1 MKLNINR
8 YIVLSLVLFSLI
20 FNGELKAQDFS
31 PAYYWTFDTKEPFK
45 DRRVNRPWTNK
56 LDIEVQKERGLV
68 GNYFQ
73 FGEES
78 KGMYTIPFDVK
89 KEFSLEFWLKPDKSD
104 LSRNQI
110 LFFFSNRKISVSL
123 SYPNINFSTRTNNKS
138 GIVENHT
145 LQLKLDGVGKKSLD
159 YYMDENWHHFV
170 FQYQVQNGIK
180 EIWVD
185 GELLEGMRVTDAPKG
200 ILCGGGNCN
209 SNTLLFTQF
218 DNYNINYR
226 GGIDEIALYKRSL
239 PGALIKQHFAEVKS
253 KRHYSFRVVS
263 ARDINVAT
271 PEKVESREVLDKRE
285 FAPAHPRVGALAY
298 KQLKEYPLPRYKK
311 THSLKPLINWMAL
324 DFFGG
329 AYTDYLDRNTAYL
342 YSSKIQEELSLNWNY
357 SLTLYGSRNA
367 RTDENGNLSPYTRE
381 LIKLANKYPDIS
393 LSVITLWA
401 QVIPKDLNLQETSPR
416 IYQNNPENAI
426 KNASKV
432 QINRVGKTGTKEYS
446 LSPLTPAQYI
456 RTDGMIQAVYLKN
469 LLRELK
475 RPINLI
481 NENGEVP
488 FLPYPEETLE
498 KDPRIVR
505 DKNKS
510 GAKNWDEYQAHEKN
524 RLRMAYSQEFLK
536 IPALKNTEFSWYGV
550 DGGPQD
556 RFEWSVARKIG
567 TKINGQY
574 YSTPDFYV
582 RWPSN
587 WNKVRGAWRGWSWI
601 EDSRKV
607 ELAAGDNLFSPFIA
621 AGWSHDPE
629 QNVRPSQWLGLL
641 KCLGPIGAEFFYT
654 GFFNVKRPF
663 ADPRNYAWQAVIPSY
678 AQAISSY
685 YERILRQGSVLQD
698 AKNSPIIRLAVEDP
712 RILATARKSG
722 DGTKYVIA
730 LTIQPQSNIK
740 GNVPDETTIDVDLDG
755 RKIKLK
761 ARRQGSVYLLDVSN
775 SGSPV
780 VYQLDTWHETGHPSW
795 WSEDFHFEAEVFD
808 YSMGQE
814 IKTESPTS
822 YDFGDFDTYLSA
834 TEKEACSKYHFQPRN
849 KRNNYSLRVRARN
862 RKSSGGRIGVIVDG
876 VDMGE
881 LKGIGSKAWKWYD
894 LSTKIKDLDN
904 QDHMLSLIQS
914 DPNVEIDKFIL
925 VRN

>member
-1 MKLNINR
+1 MKLNIKKHS
-8 YIVLSLVLFSLI
+8 VLSLALIPLLFSW
-20 FNGELKAQDFS
+20 GLKAQDFS
-31 PAYYWTFDTKEPFK
+31 PAYYWTFDTKEVFK
-45 DRRVNRPWTNK
+45 DRQLNRPWTNK
-56 LDIEVQKERGLV
+56 LDHEVEKEGALL

-78 KGMYTIPFDVK
+78 KGMYAIPFDVK
-89 KEFSLEFWLKPDKSD
+89 KEFSIEFWLKPDQSD
-104 LSRNQI
+104 LSRSQI
-110 LFFFSNRKISVSL
+110 LFFFNNRKVSISM
-123 SYPNINFSTRTNNKS
+123 SYPNINFSTLTNNKS
-138 GIVENHT
+138 GIVEAHN
-145 LQLKLDGVGKKSLD
+145 LALKLDGVGKKSLD
-159 YYMDENWHHFV
+159 YYMDGNWHHFV

-180 EIWVD
+180 EVWVD

-218 DNYNINYR
+218 DNYNIYYK

-239 PGALIKQHFAEVKS
+239 PGALIRQHYSEIKNN
-253 KRHYSFRVVS
+253 RHYSFRLTSV
-263 ARDINVAT
+263 RDINIAT
-271 PEKVESREVLDKRE
+271 PEKVESREVRDKRE
-285 FAPAHPRVGALAY
+285 FAPSHPRVRDLAY
-298 KQLKEYPLPRYKK
+298 KQLQNYPLPRYKK
-311 THSLKPLINWMAL
+311 THRLKPLVNWMAL

-329 AYTDYLDRNTAYL
+329 AFTEYLDRNSAYL
-342 YSSKIQEELSLNWNY
+342 YSAKIQEELSVNWNY

-367 RTDENGNLSPYTRE
+367 RKDQNGNLSPYTRE
-381 LIKLANKYPDIS
+381 LIKLANKYPDIPLS
-393 LSVITLWA
+393 LITLWA
-401 QVIPKDLNLQETSPR
+401 QVIPKDLSINESSPR
-416 IYQNNPENAI
+416 IYQTNPQYAV

-432 QINRVGKTGTKEYS
+432 QLNRAGKTGSKEYS
-446 LSPLTPAQYI
+446 LSPITPDSYVRSDGQLQALYI
-456 RTDGMIQAVYLKN
+456 KN
-469 LLRELK
+469 LLAQLR

-488 FLPYPEETLE
+488 FLPYPEETLK

-505 DKNKS
+505 DKEKS
-510 GAKNWDEYQAHEKN
+510 KVKDWDEYQAIQKN
-524 RLRMAYSQEFLK
+524 RLRRAYSKEFLK
-536 IPALKNTEFSWYGV
+536 IPALKNTEFTWYGV

-556 RFEWSVARKIG
+556 RFAWKTARKIG

-607 ELAAGDNLFSPFIA
+607 EIAAGDNLFSPFIA
-621 AGWSHDPE
+621 AGWSENPE

-654 GFFNVKRPF
+654 GFFNVKKPF
-663 ADPRNYAWQAVIPSY
+663 ADPRNYAWQAVMPSY
-678 AQAISSY
+678 AQAVSSY
-685 YERILRQGSVLQD
+685 YEGILRKGSVLRD
-698 AKNSPIIRLAVEDP
+698 GENSPIISLEVADP
-712 RILATARKSG
+712 RILATARKSAEG
-722 DGTKYVIA
+722 KKYVIA

-740 GNVPDETTIDVDLDG
+740 GNVPDQAKVEINLEG
-755 RKIKLK
+755 NKLSLT
-761 ARRQGSVYLLDVSN
+761 ARRQGSVYVLDLSTQ
-775 SGSPV
+775 SGPII
-780 VYQLDTWHETGHPSW
+780 YQLDSWHETGHPAW
-795 WSEDFHFEAEVFD
+795 WSQDFHFEAEVYD

-814 IKTESPTS
+814 IKSETQSST
-822 YDFGDFDTYLSA
+822 DFSKFDTYLKA
-834 TEKEACSKYHFQPRN
+834 TEKGACSKYHFQGRN

-862 RKSSGGRIGVIVDG
+862 RKASGGRIGVVVDG
-876 VDMGE
+876 ADMGE
-881 LKGIGSKAWKWYD
+881 LKGISSKDWKWYN